1 MQHDHIAI
9 LTSDFEQLNAWYKE
23 KLGFEITQEWTV
35 EFMPGMRLAYLS
47 KNDFKIEIIGDI
59 PATESSGEG
68 VNPIEDLNPG
78 YNHFG
83 IKVENI
89 ESILED
95 LKQKG
100 VEAAAPVMDIP
111 QAGIKAAIITDID
124 GNFIEGIGVHM
135 VDPAGLRGALAL
147 HLASDR
153 IGHHD
158 IVRQDDA

>member
-1 MQHDHIAI
+1 MKHDHVAI
-9 LTSDFEQLNAWYKE
+9 LTSDFEKLTSWYTQ
-23 KLGFEITQEWTV
+23 KLGLEITKEWTV

-59 PATESSGEG
+59 PAPESLGEG
-68 VNPIEDLNPG
+68 VNPMEDLNPG

-89 ESILED
+89 ESVLEN

-111 QAGIKAAIITDID
+111 QAGIKAAIITDVD
-124 GNFIEGIGVHM
+124 GNVIELIEETN
-135 VDPAGLRGALAL
+135 
-147 HLASDR
+147 
-153 IGHHD
+153 
-158 IVRQDDA
+158 